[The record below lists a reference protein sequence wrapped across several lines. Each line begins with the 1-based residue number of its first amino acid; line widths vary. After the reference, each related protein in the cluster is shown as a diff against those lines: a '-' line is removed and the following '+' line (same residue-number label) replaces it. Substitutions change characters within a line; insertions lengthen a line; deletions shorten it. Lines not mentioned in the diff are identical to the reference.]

1 MSFFIQT
8 TRAQL
13 RANYHVRTRMDDYSI
28 MLQVWNSSV
37 VEVQHTH
44 THTHTHIHTHTFTH
58 FIRTAAGLARS
69 DQNTSSEE
77 WRRTRKEGRKRS
89 CCLWKSQIIISLPP
103 SPSLPPSLSVSLSP
117 PLSPPLSLSL
127 PLSGGMDT
135 SSQTTSQELLI
146 PNDVSTERCVTSQL
160 FRFAQKMPSSPQET
174 LLIWKA
180 VCHGCHKLRPWSHP
194 HVVIGWLLCFLG
206 FFLCFELTL
215 SPFQSRKSYFFTSSW
230 KLRRPSVLA
239 ALCCSLLDTFTVT
252 SLWWA
257 INSVIMTEN

>member
-44 THTHTHIHTHTFTH
+44 THTHTFTHTHTHIHTLYQNRCWFSSQWPEH
-58 FIRTAAGLARS
+58 F
-69 DQNTSSEE
+69 Q
-77 WRRTRKEGRKRS
+77 WRVKKDEEGRKEKIMLLMKES
-89 CCLWKSQIIISLPP
+89 NYHI
-103 SPSLPPSLSVSLSP
+103 SPSLPLSLSP
-117 PLSPPLSLSL
+117 PPPLSLSL

-180 VCHGCHKLRPWSHP
+180 VCHGCHKLRPWPHP

-206 FFLCFELTL
+206 FFLCFELTV